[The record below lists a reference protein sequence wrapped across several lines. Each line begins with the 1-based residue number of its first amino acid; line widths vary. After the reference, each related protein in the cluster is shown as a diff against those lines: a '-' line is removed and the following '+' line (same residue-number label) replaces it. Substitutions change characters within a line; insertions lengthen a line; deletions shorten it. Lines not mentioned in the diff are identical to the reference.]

1 MKKKNYGLL
10 RSLTSASN
18 TVLSIMLIITSLFG
32 FFTAYKYL
40 KAGETDSGKASLSL
54 YASETDNWL
63 TRQAEFTMA
72 QANAAGKLVEYSGD
86 YSKNDDF
93 IDSVMTLNSSL
104 LDCYTA
110 YEDTTL
116 FMAVTDTSTLP
127 ADFDSTTRAWYQNA
141 KEKRTAVF
149 TSPYID
155 TATGNM
161 IITVAAPIFEHG
173 EFSGVFGCDIT
184 LESVMDIL
192 GTMNISEN
200 GYPVLID
207 NDGNFMWHGGNEA
220 YSPSVSGGSAVITS
234 VSDIGSDYSE
244 MLSKT
249 EAGSVYFEKNK
260 DFDGKSKYFAITKLP
275 STDWALGY
283 VIPTGDINSQLTG
296 NAIFFMILCFVF
308 IFIGDVIIIV
318 VSRKQIKP
326 LKEITNI
333 AGRMANGDLSANF
346 DYDADD
352 EIGKLIKSLS
362 VCTSV
367 TQRYLNDISSKLES
381 LSKGDFTV
389 EITEDYIGDYVDIK
403 NSMQKIIHSLRT
415 ALEKIEIVS
424 NQVDVGAQS
433 ISDSSISLADSVA
446 SQTDSLKKLGNE
458 MTAIINRVSETER
471 NTTDASELADS
482 AKNKIEESSKEME
495 QLLEAMHNISRMS
508 EETLKIVSTI
518 DDIAFQTNI
527 LALNAEIEAA
537 RAGEAGKGFAVVADE
552 VRNLAAKSADAAS
565 RTSEFLL
572 HTGEAVKGGAQL
584 AESTANSLKE
594 AVGNTVSVN
603 DKIVNIR
610 ETTREERNYMNGL
623 GENINMVYTLVES
636 TSETAQSGA
645 AASKQL
651 RDQAAALNEQ
661 LSKFKLE
668 KDSFTA

>member
-18 TVLSIMLIITSLFG
+18 TVLSVMLIVISLLG

-40 KAGETDSGKASLSL
+40 KAGVTDSGKSSLSL
-54 YASETDNWL
+54 YASEADGWL
-63 TRQAEFTMA
+63 SRQAEFATA

-86 YSKNDDF
+86 FSHNDDF
-93 IDSVMTLNSSL
+93 IDSVMTLNSAL

-127 ADFDSTTRAWYQNA
+127 AGFDSTTREWYQNA
-141 KEKRTAVF
+141 KAKRTAVF

-173 EFSGVFGCDIT
+173 EFAGVFGCDIT
-184 LESVMDIL
+184 LEAVMDIL
-192 GTMNISEN
+192 GTMDISEN
-200 GYPVLID
+200 GYPVLVD
-207 NDGNFMWHGGNEA
+207 NDGSFMFHGGNKA
-220 YSPSVSGGSAVITS
+220 YTPSVNGSEAVVAS
-234 VSDIGSDYSE
+234 VSDADGDYSE
-244 MLSKT
+244 VLSKT
-249 EAGSVYFEKNK
+249 ETGSVYFEKNK
-260 DFDGKSKYFAITKLP
+260 DFDGKSKYFAFTRLP

-283 VIPTGDINSQLTG
+283 VIPTGDVNSQLTG
-296 NAIFFMILCFVF
+296 NAIFFAVLCFAF
-308 IFIGDVIIIV
+308 IIIGDLIIIIV
-318 VSRKQIKP
+318 SKKQIKP
-326 LKEITNI
+326 LKEITKI
-333 AGRMANGDLSANF
+333 AGRMAEGDLSANF

-352 EIGKLIKSLS
+352 EIGKLIKSLA
-362 VCTSV
+362 VCTNV
-367 TQRYLNDISSKLES
+367 TQRYLNDISSKLGT
-381 LSKGDFTV
+381 LSEGDFTV
-389 EITEDYIGDYVDIK
+389 EITEDYIGDYVNIK
-403 NSMQKIIHSLRT
+403 NSMQNIIHSLRT
-415 ALEKIEIVS
+415 ALGEIETVS
-424 NQVDVGAQS
+424 GQVDIGAQS
-433 ISDSSISLADSVA
+433 VSHSSITLAEGVA
-446 SQTDSLKKLGNE
+446 SQTDSLKKLGDE
-458 MTAIINRVSETER
+458 MAAMIDRVRETDSDTA
-471 NTTDASELADS
+471 DASALADN

-495 QLLEAMHNISRMS
+495 QLLNAMHDISKMS

-565 RTSEFLL
+565 KTSELL
-572 HTGEAVKGGAQL
+572 HNTGEAIKGGAQL
-584 AESTANSLKE
+584 AESTADSLKE

-603 DKIVNIR
+603 DKIVNISK
-610 ETTREERNYMNGL
+610 TTREERAYMKVIE
-623 GENINMVYTLVES
+623 ENIRTVYSLVES

-645 AASKQL
+645 AASEQL
-651 RDQAAALNEQ
+651 SGQAAVLNEQ

-668 KDSFTA
+668 K